1 MPKMTHDEALAFIAA
16 TPARTAKV
24 ATVLD
29 DGSPHVA
36 PVWVALDGD
45 DILFNTGA
53 TTRKG
58 RSLSRDPRISMCFD
72 DETPPFAFVVVTG
85 TVTLT
90 EDPDELLHWATLIGT
105 WGPIAPRSTGVATA
119 CPASSWCASRCRRS
133 SLSATLPSEPDRLPA
148 VVGQAGTTVTGMPLS
163 TALPERGSIWS
174 SSVSTLEFT
183 PAWSAATCMR
193 VPATS

>member
-90 EDPDELLHWATLIGT
+90 EDPDELLHWATLIG
-105 WGPIAPRSTGVATA
+105 GRYMGADRAEEYGRRNGVPGELLVRVTV
-119 CPASSWCASRCRRS
+119 SKVV
-133 SLSATLPSEPDRLPA
+133 A
-148 VVGQAGTTVTGMPLS
+148 VRDLAV
-163 TALPERGSIWS
+163 
-174 SSVSTLEFT
+174 
-183 PAWSAATCMR
+183 
-193 VPATS
+193 

>member
-90 EDPDELLHWATLIGT
+90 EDPDELLHWATLIG
-105 WGPIAPRSTGVATA
+105 GRYMGRSRRGVRASQRRARRAPGARHGVEGRRCPRPCRLSPTGSRLWLVR
-119 CPASSWCASRCRRS
+119 PARPSPGCR
-133 SLSATLPSEPDRLPA
+133 
-148 VVGQAGTTVTGMPLS
+148 
-163 TALPERGSIWS
+163 
-174 SSVSTLEFT
+174 
-183 PAWSAATCMR
+183 
-193 VPATS
+193 